1 MANPLKAVM
10 NIRRNE
16 LPLAL
21 LMFSYYFLV
30 ITSFYILKPIKKSV
44 FNMFYDETGF
54 NLFGWQMTAA
64 QAEMIAK
71 FLNMFVAYIAVVV
84 FTLLARWLR
93 RQQLTYVFAIF
104 CMFIYVI
111 YSLVI
116 QRPTDATVW
125 TFYLYGD
132 LFNTLMVV
140 TFFAFLNDSVTPEAS
155 KRLYGLIVL
164 GGVAGGVFGVTSVK
178 AWINSIPHSVWM
190 WICFGLAFAII
201 IVAMAAGRIVAK
213 KPPELEPTT
222 PAQDEALQSKR
233 NAALEGAKLV
243 FRSRYLIAI
252 VAIVGLYEIA
262 SQVMNFQFQTA
273 VNHYLD
279 GLAIQQRIADIMF
292 ITNWISMFVQ
302 LFLTSFIM
310 SRFGLKT
317 ALMILPVAM
326 MLGSAG
332 FLVIPALW
340 MGTLLWPMDMVFSY
354 SLNQSAKEALYT
366 PTSRDE
372 KYKAKAFID
381 MFVQRFGK
389 VVAIGVSL
397 AVTSI
402 FTYFSSVRWLS
413 LFTVAVVF
421 IWIIAVRYAGRRFN
435 ELTST

>member
-1 MANPLKAVM
+1 MTNPLKAVM
-10 NIRRNE
+10 NIRRKE
-16 LPLAL
+16 LPLSL
-21 LMFSYYFLV
+21 LMFSYFFLV
-30 ITSFYILKPIKKSV
+30 ITSFWILKPIKKSI
-44 FNMFYDETGF
+44 FNMFYDKTGF

-71 FLNMFVAYIAVVV
+71 LLNMVVAYIAVVV
-84 FTLLARWLR
+84 FTLLARRLR

-132 LFNTLMVV
+132 LFNTLMVA
-140 TFFAFLNDSVTPEAS
+140 TFFAFLNDSFTPEAA

-164 GGVAGGVFGVTSVK
+164 GGVTGGAFGTSVLNL
-178 AWINSIPHSVWM
+178 WIKRVPYSGWI
-190 WICFGLAFAII
+190 WICFVMSAAII
-201 IVAMAAGRIVAK
+201 AIAMAAGRIVAK
-213 KPPELEPTT
+213 NPPEEKIRP
-222 PAQDEALQSKR
+222 PSQDEMIKSKS

-243 FRSRYLIAI
+243 FRSRYLLAI

-262 SQVMNFQFQTA
+262 SQVMNFQFTESI
-273 VNHYLD
+273 NHYLD
-279 GLAIQQRIADIMF
+279 GQAIQQQQIQIMN
-292 ITNWISMFVQ
+292 ITNIIAMLVQ

-310 SRFGLKT
+310 TRLGLTT
-317 ALMILPVAM
+317 ALMILPLAM
-326 MLGSAG
+326 MLGSTG

-340 MGTLLWPMDMVFSY
+340 MGSLLWPLDNAFNY

-366 PTSRDE
+366 PTTRDE

-397 AVTSI
+397 TVTSV
-402 FTYFSSVRWLS
+402 FTYFSSLRWLG
-413 LFTVAVVF
+413 LFTLAVVI